1 VSTTG
6 NQRPEDER
14 GDVGAP
20 PRVPDFEPPTIAQ
33 PRFPATIIDFNP
45 PVHEVTPP
53 PSDAADAIEPA
64 TIALPHAVEPATIAL
79 QFGPPPKIAEPRFP
93 ATIVDLHPPTEMQ
106 HEVDSAPATTRKPS
120 VAPPP
125 IESEPAP
132 LDPARALHLLPGVPS
147 TTTIKQKIEPAPWA
161 VDPGNEASPAALR
174 SPPAT
179 PMPVAM
185 PGARGNKSDARFFSR
200 DDQGRWLDRYE
211 LITEIA
217 SGGMATVFLARLQGA
232 GGFQRLVAIKRL
244 HTELAAEPE
253 FVQMFLEEARIAAQ
267 IHHTHAVPILEIGS
281 SSRGYYLVMEYIEGV
296 TLAQIAHRVS
306 QTGLQVPRKISLR
319 MILDALAGLHAAHEL
334 TDEMG
339 KPLGVVHRDVSPQN
353 ILIGVDGAAR
363 ITDFGV
369 ARTTNHANDTKIGTL
384 KGKVAYMAP
393 EQIRQEAIDRRADLF
408 AMGVILWEVLAGR
421 PLFRADTKFDTI
433 VRALNAPVPR
443 LRDTVFGISDAL
455 DELSAKALARPP
467 GERFQ
472 TAVEMAEAIEQV
484 AKGSIATSR
493 EVATFMMKLFSRELN
508 ERRTGIRTWLDAA
521 PIAAPPPSVEAP
533 KVIHVASVIAE
544 PSEDEIAADL
554 QAPPES
560 VTVPRQFVGS
570 LAPIPFE
577 GEDPIELPMGGPRR
591 STGRLVF
598 TGILIAAVV
607 AIVAFGLMGRDR
619 GTSVGTMPSAAPAA
633 GPSATTTATA
643 TATAT
648 AVVPTATATVTATA
662 LPIGTAHAAATS
674 SAKAAPTVK
683 AGGEELEN
691 PYR

>member
-1 VSTTG
+1 MSTTG
-6 NQRPEDER
+6 NQRLEDER
-14 GDVGAP
+14 GDAGGP
-20 PRVPDFEPPTIAQ
+20 PRVPEFEPRTIAQ
-33 PRFPATIIDFNP
+33 PRFPATIVDFNP
-45 PVHEVTPP
+45 PVHEPSPP
-53 PSDAADAIEPA
+53 PPEVEPATIAREPA
-64 TIALPHAVEPATIAL
+64 TIALHY
-79 QFGPPPKIAEPRFP
+79 GPPPKIAEPRFP
-93 ATIVDLHPPTEMQ
+93 ATIVDFNPPTEMQ
-106 HEVDSAPATTRKPS
+106 HEMESAPETTRKVS

-125 IESEPAP
+125 IDSESTP
-132 LDPARALHLLPGVPS
+132 LDPARALHLLPGVPA
-147 TTTIKQKIEPAPWA
+147 TTTIKQKVEAAPWA
-161 VDPGNEASPAALR
+161 ADAGNEASPDAQR
-174 SPPAT
+174 VPSAT
-179 PMPVAM
+179 PMPAPM
-185 PGARGNKSDARFFSR
+185 PGARAGKNDARFFSR

-253 FVQMFLEEARIAAQ
+253 FVEMFLEEARIAAQ

-296 TLAQIAHRVS
+296 TLAQLAHRVS
-306 QTGLQVPRKISLR
+306 QSGLQVPRKISLR

-353 ILIGVDGAAR
+353 ILIGVDGASR

-369 ARTTNHANDTKIGTL
+369 ARTTNHVSDTKIGTL

-455 DELSAKALARPP
+455 DELSAKALSRPP
-467 GERFQ
+467 DERFQ
-472 TAVEMAEAIEQV
+472 SAVEMAEAIEQV

-493 EVATFMMKLFSRELN
+493 EVATFMVKLFSRELN
-508 ERRTGIRTWLDAA
+508 ERRTGIRTWLDAV
-521 PIAAPPPSVEAP
+521 PIVAPPPSAEVP
-533 KVIHVASVIAE
+533 KVIHVASVIAA
-544 PSEDEIAADL
+544 PSDEEIAADL

-570 LAPIPFE
+570 LAPIRFD
-577 GEDPIELPMGGPRR
+577 GEDPIELPMGGPLR
-591 STGRLVF
+591 STGRLIF
-598 TGILIAAVV
+598 TAIVIVAVVLIAVFSLVSRGAGTRLGTGEPMASAV
-607 AIVAFGLMGRDR
+607 ASASARAE
-619 GTSVGTMPSAAPAA
+619 PSA
-633 GPSATTTATA
+633 SASTSTSTSTTTAPAA

-648 AVVPTATATVTATA
+648 AV
-662 LPIGTAHAAATS
+662 PIGSVHAAATG
-674 SAKAAPTVK
+674 SAKAGAPMIK
-683 AGGEELEN
+683 AGGEELDN